1 MVRKDGNTL
10 EFRNWAFGN
19 NAMPRL
25 KLVNK
30 KTKLL
35 GNQMSYRNLNL
46 SAKIFIAMVTGLLL
60 GLFLQYGLSDP
71 EWGETWLTGGIFF
84 VIGKIFINLLKML
97 VVPLVF
103 VSLVTGTSALSDPA
117 SLGRIGFKTL
127 GLYLLTTGIAVS
139 LALLAAVIFQPGVG
153 VDPAEAVLKDLPAN
167 KSFAQVL
174 IEIVPTNPI
183 SAMAEGQMLPIILF
197 AVLLGVAITY
207 SGKAG
212 KRMGSFFQDLNEVIM
227 MLVTFVMK
235 TAPLGVFALI
245 FILGATLD
253 LAEFSKVAKYIILV
267 LGVLLVHGLIVY
279 PAILVSLTGLNPLT
293 FLKKMRPAMMFA
305 FSTASSNATIPVT
318 METVEKRVGV
328 NNRVASFTIP
338 LGATINMDGTAI
350 MQGIATGFI
359 AQFYG
364 IDLSLSQYLMIV
376 VMIIMASI
384 GTAGVPSVGLVILA
398 GVLANVGLPV
408 EGIALIL
415 GVDRLL
421 DMTRTAV
428 NITGDATVTTIV
440 AKSEGELDLAAFN
453 NSSAGQDFEQNRN

>member
-1 MVRKDGNTL
+1 
-10 EFRNWAFGN
+10 
-19 NAMPRL
+19 
-25 KLVNK
+25 
-30 KTKLL
+30 
-35 GNQMSYRNLNL
+35 MSYRNMSL
-46 SAKIFIAMVTGLLL
+46 SGKIFLAMVAGLSI
-60 GLFLQYGLSDP
+60 GLFIQYGLGSP
-71 EWGETWLTGGIFF
+71 AWVELWLTGGIFKI
-84 VIGKIFINLLKML
+84 IGAIFINLLKML

-103 VSLVTGTSALSDPA
+103 VSLVTGTSALADPA
-117 SLGRIGFKTL
+117 TLGRIGIKTI

-139 LALLAAVIFQPGVG
+139 LALLSAVIFKPGIG
-153 VDPAEAVLKDLPAN
+153 AEPAAAALKEITTN
-167 KSFAQVL
+167 KTFVEVL
-174 IEIVPTNPI
+174 IDIVPTNPI
-183 SAMAEGQMLPIILF
+183 SAMANGDMLPIIVF
-197 AVLLGVAITY
+197 AVMLGIAITH

-212 KRMGSFFQDLNEVIM
+212 ASIAGFFSDLNEVIM
-227 MLVTFVMK
+227 MLVTLVMK
-235 TAPLGVFALI
+235 MAPLGVFALI
-245 FILGATLD
+245 LMLGASLD
-253 LAEFSKVAKYIILV
+253 FAEFAKVAKYIVLV
-267 LGVLLVHGLIVY
+267 LTVLLVHGLIVY
-279 PAILVSLTGLNPLT
+279 PSILILFAGLNPLT

-318 METVEKRVGV
+318 METVEKRIGV

-338 LGATINMDGTAI
+338 MGATINMDGTAI

-398 GVLANVGLPV
+398 GVLANVGLPT

-428 NITGDATVTTIV
+428 NITGDAAVTTIV
-440 AKSEGELDLAAFN
+440 AKSESELDMTVYHDPN
-453 NSSAGQDFEQNRN
+453 AGLKFERGEQTP